1 MMRRFLICVFPS
13 AVCGVVT
20 SPNVHSQRSLAAAKS
35 LNALFQ
41 ESTTLA
47 AKPGLARAVELL
59 QSIGSAEVVGSDL
72 TEAIDAIVDTLNTDI
87 LGAILEHHNETQTTI
102 DNSYTDAKNATDL
115 AKSVQNST
123 HDKMTSWITC
133 TNQEKEDLVE
143 FESKAGDTAD
153 AEETETNAGQDAEDA
168 KTISHTVVSRTLT
181 CNALTD
187 NNCNSSMTTFEHD
200 FSTDTGN
207 LLSSVGNDTTNYTST
222 NQTWTNAI
230 SDLAEKQTAENGAWT
245 TFTRRVTECDGL
257 LDAAKLGKCD
267 YKDKEEDACAKL
279 DSYNDIVAKVGASG
293 DVLSE
298 SDRINEWQAVNK
310 VICFLDSL
318 KNNNTVAA
326 CDTTTFTYGFTNG
339 DKVLGFADLDTKTDT
354 VSGNLECIK
363 TGIHFANLTT
373 IFSARTWGAN
383 HGPQD
388 NPTASSTG
396 YVESSEHE
404 KTLDDLKAD
413 CR

>member
-20 SPNVHSQRSLAAAKS
+20 SPNVHTQRSLAAAKS

-41 ESTTLA
+41 ESPTLA

-59 QSIGSAEVVGSDL
+59 QSIGSAEVVGSNL
-72 TEAIDAIVDTLNTDI
+72 TGAITAIVETLETDI
-87 LGAILEHHNETQTTI
+87 LGAILEHHSETQTTI
-102 DNSYTDAKNATDL
+102 DDSYTASKTATDL
-115 AKSVQNST
+115 AKSKQSST

-143 FESKAGDTAD
+143 FESKASDTAN
-153 AEETETNAGQDAEDA
+153 AEQTETNAGQAAENA
-168 KTISHTVVSRTLT
+168 KTISHTVVSKTLT
-181 CNALTD
+181 CDALTD

-200 FSTDTGN
+200 FSTDTGS
-207 LLSSVGNDTTNYTST
+207 LLSSVGNDTTDYTSK

-245 TFTRRVTECDGL
+245 TFTGRVTECTGL
-257 LDAAKLGKCD
+257 LNKAKELKCD
-267 YKDKEEDACAKL
+267 YKDKELDACAKL
-279 DSYNDIVAKVGASG
+279 ESYNGIVADVGASG
-293 DVLSE
+293 TVLSE
-298 SDRINEWQAVNK
+298 SDRINEWQAVKK

-326 CDTTTFTYGFTNG
+326 CDQTTFTYGDG
-339 DKVLGFADLDTKTDT
+339 AQGFAVLDTKEDT
-354 VSGNLECIK
+354 VSGNLECIT
-363 TGIHFANLTT
+363 TGIHFADLT
-373 IFSARTWGAN
+373 INFWARTWTN

-388 NPTASSTG
+388 NPTAYSTE
-396 YVESSEHE
+396 YVETSEHE
-404 KTLDDLKAD
+404 KTLDKLKAD
-413 CR
+413 CETV